1 MGPDKKCG
9 YCCTYKPFSSNTSV
23 NILSDWNC
31 SAVTGHGF
39 DPLNENWK
47 NKDFSRTTPQG
58 KDKDHAFKDKDKD
71 FKLVL
76 KDKDQD

>member
-1 MGPDKKCG
+1 
-9 YCCTYKPFSSNTSV
+9 
-23 NILSDWNC
+23 
-31 SAVTGHGF
+31 
-39 DPLNENWK
+39 LNENWK